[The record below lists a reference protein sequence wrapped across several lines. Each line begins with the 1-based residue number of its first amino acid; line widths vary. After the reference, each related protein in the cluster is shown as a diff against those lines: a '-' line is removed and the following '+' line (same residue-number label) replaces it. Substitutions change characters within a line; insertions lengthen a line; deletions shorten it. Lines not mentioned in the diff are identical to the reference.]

1 MTTAGDVPIERWVE
15 EIIKRTV
22 AEHIATCPT
31 ASALQKLQVRF
42 SSLLAFML
50 GSGLVGGL
58 GGGILSQL
66 LTKP

>member
-1 MTTAGDVPIERWVE
+1 
-15 EIIKRTV
+15 
-22 AEHIATCPT
+22 
-31 ASALQKLQVRF
+31 LQVRF